1 MQWPPKRYTWMATQT
16 IESSYPFALSVRW
29 VSFTVVSRCV
39 WADSCVP
46 SIFILAMFSIVAIV
60 YGVQVGVVV
69 VTLMVRCKD
78 AALQC
83 AGCWSNLNLHK
94 DKWCW

>member
-1 MQWPPKRYTWMATQT
+1 MATQT

-60 YGVQVGVVV
+60 CGVQVGVVV
-69 VTLMVRCKD
+69 VQSIRTTLKTKMQHCSVRVVG
-78 AALQC
+78 QI
-83 AGCWSNLNLHK
+83 
-94 DKWCW
+94 